1 MLVYASLAAIFGFLG
16 VAWGADRFVF
26 GAAGLARNLGVST
39 LVIGLTIVAFGTS
52 APEML
57 VSGVAAWEDLPAMG
71 IGNAVGSNITNVTLV
86 LGSAAVARP
95 LRVASRLL
103 RRELPI
109 LLSIMFVTYSF
120 LANGVLSRLE
130 GIALLLGMAVLVGWI
145 IYLGLHEAPN
155 DPDPLTHGLEEI
167 PELLPS
173 GRATLWAVIGLLT
186 LLAGSRLLVWGAQE
200 LALSIGVSDLVIGL
214 TVVAF
219 GTSLPELAA
228 SVAAARRNEDDIAIG
243 NVVGSNMFNLLGV
256 LGLPGVIAPGPI
268 DPEVLSR
275 DFPVMIGVTLLLVLM
290 SRGDRQ
296 HHIGLSQGML
306 LLVLYFGY
314 TTLVFLRG

>member
-26 GAAGLARNLGVST
+26 GAAALARNLGVST

-57 VSGVAAWEDLPAMG
+57 VSGVAAWEDLPGMG

-86 LGSAAVARP
+86 LGAAALARP

-109 LLSIMFVTYSF
+109 LLGIMFVTYLF
-120 LANGVLSRLE
+120 LANGVLGRLE
-130 GIALLLGMAVLVGWI
+130 GIALLFGMAALVGWI
-145 IYLGLHEAPN
+145 VYLGLHEVPN
-155 DPDPLTHGLEEI
+155 DSDPLTHGLEEI
-167 PELLPS
+167 PESLPS
-173 GRATLWAVIGLLT
+173 GKAALWAAIGLLI
-186 LLAGSRLLVWGAQE
+186 LLAGSRLLVWGARE

-214 TVVAF
+214 TVVAL

-228 SVAAARRNEDDIAIG
+228 SVAAARRNEDDIAVG

-268 DPEVLSR
+268 DPKVLSR
-275 DFPVMIGVTLLLVLM
+275 DFPVMIGVTLLVVLM

-296 HHIGLSQGML
+296 HHIGLSQGL
-306 LLVLYFGY
+306 LLLTLYFAY
-314 TTLVFLRG
+314 TAFVFIRG